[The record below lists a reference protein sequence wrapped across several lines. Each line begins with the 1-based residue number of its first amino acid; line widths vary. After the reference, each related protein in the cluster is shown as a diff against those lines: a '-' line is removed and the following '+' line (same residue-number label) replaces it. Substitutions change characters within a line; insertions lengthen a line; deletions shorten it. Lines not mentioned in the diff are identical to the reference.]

1 METKFKWNNHIP
13 INMMP
18 LSLLFWCDPYAFFGS
33 FWPTHDIC
41 WIKKKIYSLS
51 KWYETLYGGNHLLD
65 LQKKLKNWNDILIS
79 CSCEKNSCTYGP

>member
-1 METKFKWNNHIP
+1 MKTKFKWNNHIP

-41 WIKKKIYSLS
+41 WIKKYIYSLS
-51 KWYETLYGGNHLLD
+51 EWYETLYGGNHLLD
-65 LQKKLKNWNDILIS
+65 LQKNK
-79 CSCEKNSCTYGP
+79 